1 MAYFDIDRRNASG
14 ELPGG
19 GNVSGSIGFPPG
31 EKAVS
36 EYQVAGFP
44 FVSGSSA
51 TDTSVHEIKFP
62 TMTQWVMVSNTS
74 NAVLKFGFTAFGV
87 ANNNYF
93 SLNTTT
99 DSGKLDVRTKS
110 IFVKT
115 GGTNKAYT
123 VMAGLTAIP
132 TGSIADLSANAYWGV

>member
-1 MAYFDIDRRNASG
+1 MAYFDVDRRAQG
-14 ELPGG
+14 MIPGG

-31 EKAVS
+31 EKTVS

-44 FVSGSSA
+44 FVTGSTQ

-62 TMTQWVMVSNTS
+62 TMTQWIAVSNTS
-74 NAVLKFGFTAFGV
+74 NAALTFGFTEFGV
-87 ANNNYF
+87 DNKNFYT
-93 SLNTTT
+93 LNATT
-99 DSGKLDVRTKS
+99 DSPKFDIRTKS

-115 GGTNKAYT
+115 GGSDKAYA

-132 TGSIADLSANAYWGV
+132 TGSIGDLAANAYWGV

>member
-1 MAYFDIDRRNASG
+1 
-14 ELPGG
+14 
-19 GNVSGSIGFPPG
+19 
-31 EKAVS
+31 
-36 EYQVAGFP
+36 
-44 FVSGSSA
+44 
-51 TDTSVHEIKFP
+51 
-62 TMTQWVMVSNTS
+62 MTQWVMVSNTS

-115 GGTNKAYT
+115 GGANKAYT